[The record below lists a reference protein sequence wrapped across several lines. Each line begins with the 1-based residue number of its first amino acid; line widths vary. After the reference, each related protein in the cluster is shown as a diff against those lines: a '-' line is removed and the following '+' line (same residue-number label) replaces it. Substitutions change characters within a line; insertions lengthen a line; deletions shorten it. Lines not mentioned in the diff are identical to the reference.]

1 MEIDEMKNSLERFA
15 KDFTKLSEY
24 FGVDDYDN
32 IEAKTQMIKNMKISL
47 KQKNEKENENEKE
60 EKGKININIYK

>member
-1 MEIDEMKNSLERFA
+1 MKNSLERFA

-32 IEAKTQMIKNMKISL
+32 IEAKMQKTKNF
-47 KQKNEKENENEKE
+47 KNQIIEEDP
-60 EKGKININIYK
+60 EKGIRKNN

>member
-32 IEAKTQMIKNMKISL
+32 IEAKMQKTKNF
-47 KQKNEKENENEKE
+47 KNQIIEEDP
-60 EKGKININIYK
+60 EKGIRKNN